1 MEQILTEYYSDNARK
16 LHRLVDRMLLKF
28 GGISEKDRDDFYSL
42 ANEVFVDTM
51 RKYNGEQPF
60 DSFFAACLSN
70 RMKTEMTRRNRYKRR
85 ADRMAVPIDMPL
97 GDGDNQ
103 ILADRLVSDTDI
115 EEEVL
120 GGKDERIERYL
131 TSLSGVQRKIVELK
145 MYQADT
151 ALIKKKLNLSDKQ
164 YEAHMRQVKQYEHI
178 RLLYI

>member
-1 MEQILTEYYSDNARK
+1 M
-16 LHRLVDRMLLKF
+16 
-28 GGISEKDRDDFYSL
+28 
-42 ANEVFVDTM
+42 
-51 RKYNGEQPF
+51 
-60 DSFFAACLSN
+60 
-70 RMKTEMTRRNRYKRR
+70 
-85 ADRMAVPIDMPL
+85 
-97 GDGDNQ
+97 
-103 ILADRLVSDTDI
+103 ADRLVSDTDI